1 MKSLTKYQTNP
12 KIPCK
17 EMILLVI
24 LNTTGLSI
32 IPTTMMTLRQSYGS
46 KNILGFFGYSIVI
59 GLIITVIGVIAS
71 KVIEHYE

>member
-32 IPTTMMTLRQSYGS
+32 IPTTMMALRQSYGS

>member
-17 EMILLVI
+17 EMMLLVI

-46 KNILGFFGYSIVI
+46 KDIFGFFGYCIVI

>member
-17 EMILLVI
+17 EMMLLVI

-46 KNILGFFGYSIVI
+46 KDILSFFGYSIVI